1 MMHLPIIG
9 IIGWANPGIGANP
22 VGPNRPAPCGGGIPT
37 GGPPMGGPPMG
48 GPPMGGPPMG
58 GPPMGGPPMP
68 KCGGADIRD
77 QLRACSTSG
86 NRENRDLSTCKRRL
100 GDQYESVKHSI

>member
-37 GGPPMGGPPMG
+37 G